1 MGEYEGVEDTLFI
14 PLTARVN
21 MSKKYPEYFY
31 DEKALEME
39 HLIRGSS
46 ADRKSSEYGQIASVA
61 RYYNFDEMTQA
72 FIDKNDKC
80 NIVNLG
86 VGLETSYFRLNR
98 KNSIF
103 YELDLPQVIELRN
116 RYIEVGENEKVI
128 SGDLFN
134 LEWCDDVDTSLPT
147 LMVVSGVF
155 QYFHENDILNFIKG
169 VREKFDDSE
178 LIFDSTSKLGLN
190 YTNFFVKRTGNDSAI
205 MYFYVND
212 AEEFAR
218 KTDTELLDFRV
229 FYTDA
234 RKILKKSSLYS
245 KVSMRVSD
253 KYKMAIIL
261 HLKL

>member
-1 MGEYEGVEDTLFI
+1 MGEYKGVEDTLFI

-21 MSKKYPEYFY
+21 ISKKYPEYFY

-39 HLIRGSS
+39 ALIRGSS
-46 ADRKSSEYGQIASVA
+46 ADKKSSEYAQIASVA

-72 FIDKNDKC
+72 FIDRCDKC

-98 KNSIF
+98 KNSII
-103 YELDLPQVIELRN
+103 YELDLPHVIELRN
-116 RYIEVGENEKVI
+116 RFIKVGENEKVI
-128 SGDLFN
+128 SGDLFD
-134 LEWCDDVDTSLPT
+134 LEWCNKLDTSLPT
-147 LMVVSGVF
+147 LLVVSGVF

-169 VREKFDDSE
+169 VKEIFDDAE

-190 YTNFFVKRTGNDSAI
+190 YTNFFVKRTGNSSAV

-218 KTDTELLDFRV
+218 KTDTQLMDFRV
-229 FYTDA
+229 FFSDA
-234 RKILKKSSLYS
+234 QKILKKSSLYS
-245 KVSMRVSD
+245 RVSMKVSDR
-253 KYKMAIIL
+253 YKMAIIL